1 MRDKVI
7 WITGISGFILACLE
21 RYRLASWLGIM
32 GVFCLRLEWLE
43 AAYASAMLDGYPK
56 HECIH
61 PKLLKCIF
69 QKKAMGSGK
78 SIPKEIVL
86 LTYILVG
93 SFVVAVTWMLITV
106 IFLNNNVQYIGFG
119 FLFLFVCVN
128 GGLGIILGNIC
139 LYKIFIQKY
148 KRLTW
153 HNWMYMLGG
162 DFSRRNLTKKIGGC
176 EILSERKKGK
186 HIYMTVRLNDTGEV
200 FSDVILSGN
209 KRQDEKKKYILY
221 EICRVK
227 YVY

>member
-1 MRDKVI
+1 MRNKLS
-7 WITGISGFILACLE
+7 WITIIGGAVLACLE
-21 RYRLASWLGIM
+21 YYRPTAWLVMIGALLFNIE
-32 GVFCLRLEWLE
+32 RLEAMYMECLVE
-43 AAYASAMLDGYPK
+43 AYPR
-56 HECIH
+56 EDYIQ
-61 PKLLKCIF
+61 PKRLKFIF
-69 QKKAMGSGK
+69 RQKAMGGGNGV
-78 SIPKEIVL
+78 PKDIVFL
-86 LTYILVG
+86 MYILIG
-93 SFVVAVTWMLITV
+93 SFVIAMTWMLITV
-106 IFLNNNVQYIGFG
+106 IFFKNNIYYICFGVFG
-119 FLFLFVCVN
+119 FAFIY
-128 GGLGIILGNIC
+128 GGALIIISNIC